1 MGPLKPAPDHG
12 HDASHTETYVAGS
25 RSRAPLVA
33 LVRVSG
39 APAQPDQVRLDRG
52 VCSLGSGAQNDIV
65 IDDRAVSRSH
75 AELEIVPEG
84 VLVRDLGSR
93 NGTFFGAHRV
103 EKMTLAFG
111 SSLTIGRATV
121 RIDLDRS
128 SFDAA
133 ATFRGD
139 RYMGMLGTSP
149 SMRQLFGMLDRL
161 RGTLVP
167 VLIEGESGV
176 GKELVARAI
185 HNGSDVAEGPFL
197 ALNCGAL
204 TRELVG
210 SELFGHQKGA
220 FTGAS
225 GSRKGAFLAAEN
237 GTLFLDE
244 IGELPLEIQPA
255 LLRALETGEVRPVGS
270 DIPRKVKTRVLAATH
285 RDLSKDVAVGR
296 FRQDL
301 YYRLA
306 VIKLGVPSLSERP
319 DDIPIL
325 ANHFATELGAPPI
338 PADVLAKLQA
348 RPWPGNVRELRNVV
362 HAFTVLGAI
371 PPAPGDPENSLDA
384 SIERYASLPQPYAEL
399 KDELVARFTR
409 AYVSALIAR
418 SGGNQTTAA
427 KLAGLDRTYLGRLLA
442 KYGKEE

>member
-1 MGPLKPAPDHG
+1 
-12 HDASHTETYVAGS
+12 
-25 RSRAPLVA
+25 LVA

-39 APAQPDQVRLDRG
+39 APAQPEQVRLDRG

-111 SSLTIGRATV
+111 SALTIGRATV

-133 ATFRGD
+133 AAFSGD

-255 LLRALETGEVRPVGS
+255 LLRALEIGEVRPVGS

-306 VIKLGVPSLSERP
+306 VIKLGVPSLSARP

-325 ANHFATELGAPPI
+325 ASHFATELGAPPI
-338 PADVLAKLQA
+338 PPDVLAKLQG

-362 HAFTVLGAI
+362 HAFTVLGAL

-384 SIERYASLPQPYAEL
+384 SIERYASLPEPYAEL

-409 AYVSALIAR
+409 AYVTALIAR